1 MARYDLPDEAWTLI
15 QPLLPA
21 HPASPRAGRPWA
33 AHRMIINGMF
43 WGLCSGAP
51 WHDLPER
58 YGPWKTVYN
67 RFNLW
72 SKSGV
77 INIIFNRLLSS
88 FDSHDLADW
97 SATALDG
104 SNIRAL
110 KCAAGAPKK
119 QPDIAGDNGLGR
131 SRGGFGTKIHMA
143 TDGSGLPLNIVLS
156 PGQVYES
163 QCAQRLLDGIGVHRQ
178 NGSMKRCGHV
188 VQADRAYSGHTLR
201 NELINKGIK
210 TITPRKFNQKMESD
224 GRLRLDRDACRNR
237 NRNRN
242 VVERCFGRL
251 KEYRRI
257 ATRYDKTARN
267 YLAMVNLGC
276 IRLIYQRLCN

>member
-1 MARYDLPDEAWTLI
+1 
-15 QPLLPA
+15 
-21 HPASPRAGRPWA
+21 
-33 AHRMIINGMF
+33 MIINGMF

-110 KCAAGAPKK
+110 KCAAGAQKNSPISPEIMGWVALAVVLAPKSTWLRTE
-119 QPDIAGDNGLGR
+119 AV
-131 SRGGFGTKIHMA
+131 SR
-143 TDGSGLPLNIVLS
+143 
-156 PGQVYES
+156 
-163 QCAQRLLDGIGVHRQ
+163 
-178 NGSMKRCGHV
+178 
-188 VQADRAYSGHTLR
+188 
-201 NELINKGIK
+201 
-210 TITPRKFNQKMESD
+210 
-224 GRLRLDRDACRNR
+224 
-237 NRNRN
+237 
-242 VVERCFGRL
+242 
-251 KEYRRI
+251 
-257 ATRYDKTARN
+257 
-267 YLAMVNLGC
+267 
-276 IRLIYQRLCN
+276 

>member
-1 MARYDLPDEAWTLI
+1 MARYDLPDEAWTII

-21 HPASPRAGRPWA
+21 ELVTPRVGRPWA
-33 AHRMIINGMF
+33 EHRMIINGMF
-43 WGLCSGAP
+43 WVLCSGAP
-51 WHDLPER
+51 WRDLPER

-67 RFNLW
+67 RFNRW

-88 FDSHDLADW
+88 LDAHGLVDW

-110 KCAAGAPKK
+110 RCAAGAKK
-119 QPDIAGDNGLGR
+119 HSDIAGDNGLGR
-131 SRGGFGTKIHMA
+131 SRGFGTKIHLA
-143 TDGSGLPLNIVLS
+143 TDGNGLPLNILLS
-156 PGQVYES
+156 PGQAHES
-163 QCAQRLLDGIGVHRQ
+163 QFALRLLDGIGVQRQ
-178 NGSMKRCGHV
+178 NGSMKRRGYAV
-188 VQADRAYSGHTLR
+188 LADKAYSGHALR
-201 NELINKGIK
+201 SELK
-210 TITPRKFNQKMESD
+210 RF
-224 GRLRLDRDACRNR
+224 DRDAY
-237 NRNRN
+237 RNRN

-267 YLAMVNLGC
+267 YLSMVKLGC
-276 IRLIYQRLCN
+276 IRLFYKKLCN